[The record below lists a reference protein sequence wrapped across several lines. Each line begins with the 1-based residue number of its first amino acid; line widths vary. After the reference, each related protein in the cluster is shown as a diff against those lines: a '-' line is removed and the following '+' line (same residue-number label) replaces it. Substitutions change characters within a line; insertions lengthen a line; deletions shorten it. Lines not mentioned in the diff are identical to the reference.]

1 MTGTETARTAADVAR
16 RYIEIWNETDPQ
28 SRRRLVGEVFAP
40 GATYTDP
47 LGAVAGLDGI
57 DGFVGGAQAQF
68 AGLVFSL
75 PAEPDAHHDLAR
87 FQWHLSA
94 PGTDEPIAIG
104 FDVVEL
110 ADGKIA
116 KVHGFLDKLPG

>member
-1 MTGTETARTAADVAR
+1 MTTASTVPAAADVAR
-16 RYIEIWNETDPQ
+16 RYLEIWNETDPQ
-28 SRRRLVGEVFAP
+28 QRRKLVAEVFAP

-47 LGAVAGLDGI
+47 LGTAVGQDEI
-57 DGFVGGAQAQF
+57 DGFIGGAQAQF

-75 PAEPDAHHDLAR
+75 PADPDAHHDLAR

-94 PGTDEPIAIG
+94 PGADEPIAIG

-110 ADGKIA
+110 ADGRIA